1 MASLVA
7 SACTLVL
14 ACSGDPGSHPMLAN
28 ADHVP
33 AGHDGG
39 SRVDVEAVHDA
50 RADVGTTAERPSPTM
65 SCGAP
70 IHLSPTG
77 TTGRTASTRDGGD
90 PVVQACL
97 PSPSAQVFFE
107 FDAPAGQRVVFT
119 AVPLSGTFRLAARMV
134 ITCEDDACIDSD
146 ASPIPGAPAVV
157 GYSNDTTELRHKLVA
172 VSSAIPGMEGGFVAA
187 LRYDPLP
194 EGPPPGDG
202 SACGSAR
209 TLEPGAVIHDQFV
222 ASSLAGA
229 DACPS
234 SEAAQRYYRVTV
246 AGRSRVLVTARS
258 VLDSGLIWR
267 PQIRVLD
274 GCHAPRC
281 VSMDRSPTG
290 SVSATPVLLE
300 NLADDARDFVVTV
313 ASPSAADTGARV
325 FAIDAAAQALPAP
338 ASNASCD
345 GATLLT
351 IGPERLELDGDT
363 ANATDTG
370 HPCEGAPSSWKVLYY
385 AVDVPA
391 GAALRVTL
399 RGSYDHVRLRQDCAS
414 TSCLAEASTTE
425 DSGPRYVDY
434 TNPTSAPRR
443 VILEVGSH
451 RAPVG
456 GFSLV
461 LAITPAT

>member
-1 MASLVA
+1 
-7 SACTLVL
+7 
-14 ACSGDPGSHPMLAN
+14 
-28 ADHVP
+28 
-33 AGHDGG
+33 
-39 SRVDVEAVHDA
+39 VD
-50 RADVGTTAERPSPTM
+50 TTAEQPPPTM
-65 SCGAP
+65 SCAAP

-146 ASPIPGAPAVV
+146 ESPIPGAPAVV

-172 VSSAIPGMEGGFVAA
+172 VSSAMQGTEGGFVVA

-209 TLEPGAVIHDQFV
+209 VLEPGAVIRDQFV
-222 ASSLAGA
+222 ASSPAGA

-246 AGRSRVLVTARS
+246 PGRSRVLVTARS
-258 VLDSGLIWR
+258 VLDSSLIWR
-267 PQIRVLD
+267 PQLRVLD
-274 GCHAPRC
+274 GCEAPRC

-290 SVSATPVLLE
+290 SVPATPVLLE
-300 NLADDARDFVVTV
+300 NLGDDERDFVVTV
-313 ASPSAADTGARV
+313 ASPSGTGARV

-338 ASNASCD
+338 ASNASCG

-351 IGPERLELDGDT
+351 IGPERLELDGNT

-370 HPCEGAPSSWKVLYY
+370 HPCAGAPSSWKVLYY

-399 RGSYDHVRLRQDCAS
+399 RGAYDRVRLRQDCAS

-434 TNPTSAPRR
+434 TNPTAAPRR
-443 VILEVGSH
+443 VILEDGSN